1 MQKSKTRPI
10 NHPGGGYNPKK
21 QNAKTKKQETAE
33 LSKLIEMQPPYWL
46 TSEIYNQYHDLKD
59 VLRTELRIRTE
70 VIEMFGDYRLDEER
84 IFHNPTWKSYS
95 FQASPKILVD
105 LYGEGRII
113 SDPGTGQDPKLNSGP
128 NRKTASNHA
137 ARQWGWTPHYCK
149 ETGEPVHSKSE
160 WIEYGTFNLVKYIDT
175 IVLEPCNV
183 EHRNWGL
190 VGFPLNLIPID
201 YNEDL
206 WYYDNNLP
214 ELHDPVTNQM
224 VRRMKVIGL
233 KLSEIVEKARELGCL
248 TTKEKVL
255 KTHFYSNNFNFTIL
269 PFYGK
274 EDCERYFQEVNTS
287 SAKKIPQLF
296 HAESEPIMGFAKN
309 ISSPKCVNFTPMNAK
324 YHPLFE
330 TMSKKE
336 LIKLEALMYTFE
348 VINFVDN
355 GYKPISTSDFSLVD
369 NYKKTNGYA
378 NFFKSEEFD
387 SVLEL
392 LDWLYSLISKRNNPK
407 LSRQFIQQLLLLG
420 KHLEDNNFVILD
432 TYMFI
437 NDFYKF
443 YNDEQ
448 ETDNDELTSFGRD
461 VRTGS
466 ARNAKDAHSHVKR
479 NFLKMLSDE
488 DYLREIGIV
497 PTSNKLKRTFSKD
510 VILDSL
516 EDNSGLD
523 MDGEV
528 LTTEPVGA
536 HCISE
541 MELSRMTDEQRDIA
555 FMEEGLG
562 NKFNHDLNCRAS
574 SVYHNNRMGVL
585 RLSEY
590 LKVID
595 DETLVRKARLAK
607 YYKLKEMPIVSF

>member
-1 MQKSKTRPI
+1 
-10 NHPGGGYNPKK
+10 
-21 QNAKTKKQETAE
+21 
-33 LSKLIEMQPPYWL
+33 
-46 TSEIYNQYHDLKD
+46 
-59 VLRTELRIRTE
+59 
-70 VIEMFGDYRLDEER
+70 
-84 IFHNPTWKSYS
+84 
-95 FQASPKILVD
+95 
-105 LYGEGRII
+105 
-113 SDPGTGQDPKLNSGP
+113 
-128 NRKTASNHA
+128 
-137 ARQWGWTPHYCK
+137 
-149 ETGEPVHSKSE
+149 
-160 WIEYGTFNLVKYIDT
+160 
-175 IVLEPCNV
+175 
-183 EHRNWGL
+183 
-190 VGFPLNLIPID
+190 
-201 YNEDL
+201 
-206 WYYDNNLP
+206 
-214 ELHDPVTNQM
+214 
-224 VRRMKVIGL
+224 
-233 KLSEIVEKARELGCL
+233 
-248 TTKEKVL
+248 
-255 KTHFYSNNFNFTIL
+255 
-269 PFYGK
+269 
-274 EDCERYFQEVNTS
+274 
-287 SAKKIPQLF
+287 
-296 HAESEPIMGFAKN
+296 
-309 ISSPKCVNFTPMNAK
+309 
-324 YHPLFE
+324 
-330 TMSKKE
+330 
-336 LIKLEALMYTFE
+336 
-348 VINFVDN
+348 
-355 GYKPISTSDFSLVD
+355 
-369 NYKKTNGYA
+369 
-378 NFFKSEEFD
+378 
-387 SVLEL
+387 
-392 LDWLYSLISKRNNPK
+392 
-407 LSRQFIQQLLLLG
+407 
-420 KHLEDNNFVILD
+420 LEDNNFVILD

-607 YYKLKEMPIVSF
+607 YYK